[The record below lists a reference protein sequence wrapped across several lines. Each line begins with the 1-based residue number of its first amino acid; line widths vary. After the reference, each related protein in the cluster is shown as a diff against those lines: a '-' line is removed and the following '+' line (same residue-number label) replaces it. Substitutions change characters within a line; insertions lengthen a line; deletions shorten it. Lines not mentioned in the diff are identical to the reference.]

1 MAKLRVGVVS
11 FLNAQPLWVALKG
24 DPDIE
29 LVPDTPARL
38 SDMMAAGEL
47 DLGVLP
53 TFEALRLPDVELV
66 RELGVAADGPVESVG
81 IFTKLDEGDTVS
93 ANSVRMDARSRTSV
107 ALARIILGALDV
119 APDAR
124 ISEVRPELFNNYPE
138 SALLLIGDDCLRARA
153 MWPDWRF
160 LDLSQA
166 WHEWT
171 GLPFVFAIWTARAGV
186 LTAALR
192 RKLADA
198 LERGLMEVPR
208 LVSISRQ
215 ITGQSE
221 EYLTRYLTQTI
232 RHRLD
237 QRCVE
242 GLREFAKRCIE
253 QGLLPRDTRMP

>member
-1 MAKLRVGVVS
+1 
-11 FLNAQPLWVALKG
+11 
-24 DPDIE
+24 
-29 LVPDTPARL
+29 
-38 SDMMAAGEL
+38 
-47 DLGVLP
+47 
-53 TFEALRLPDVELV
+53 LPDVELV